1 MNLSEYT
8 SSVNLFIGYQMS
20 NPTIIFNH
28 VIITA
33 NKLDYTKKCPEFK
46 GNVYIDSPE
55 ISGLKVNGN
64 LYIATYPPEYWIM
77 DDCRIT
83 GDVTCVLDSRFK
95 KPEITFNNTT
105 VAGLNK
111 FNGSN

>member
-64 LYIATYPPEYWIM
+64 LYIASQSIGLWMI
-77 DDCRIT
+77 
-83 GDVTCVLDSRFK
+83 
-95 KPEITFNNTT
+95 
-105 VAGLNK
+105 VA
-111 FNGSN
+111 